1 MMAVIRQLVA
11 DGGMSV
17 ILVEQHAKL
26 ALSLTSQAIVLQRG
40 RIAHRS
46 DSRSLLHDAEAL
58 NRLVAVA

>member
-1 MMAVIRQLVA
+1 MMSVIRQLVA
-11 DGGMSV
+11 DGGMAV

-26 ALSLTSQAIVLQRG
+26 ALSLTSQAIVLERG

-46 DSRSLLHDAEAL
+46 DSASLLGDTDAL